1 MTREIVRAVG
11 HRHVSGTHEST
22 LELTTDDWL
31 TPAGDCILGIE
42 ANRAPATFDDA
53 FVDQCR
59 SADARL
65 MLTLRSGE
73 STDRIR
79 GRGDPRLTFDSD
91 RSLVARTSRY
101 VDARTVL
108 IDADKAA
115 VDVDRDLVAAL
126 QRGERLT
133 ATLTVD
139 PADD

>member
-42 ANRAPATFDDA
+42 ADRAPATFDDV
-53 FVDQCR
+53 FVDRCR

-65 MLTLRSGE
+65 TLTLRSGD

-79 GRGDPRLTFDSD
+79 GRGDPGLTFDDD
-91 RSLVARTSRY
+91 RSLVARTSEY

-108 IDADKAA
+108 VEADKAA
-115 VDVDRDLVAAL
+115 ADVDRELVTAL
-126 QRGERLT
+126 QRGAGLT
-133 ATLTVD
+133 ATLRVD
-139 PADD
+139 D